1 MRPDDSALLV
11 VGVALA
17 VVAATVPVVLPE
29 VPLLAGGT
37 LIVGAEVVA
46 LDGLPLDAPDTGA
59 DMLDRPDTLGV
70 ETPMTDL
77 VVVGKPLRL

>member
-29 VPLLAGGT
+29 VPLPVGT
-37 LIVGAEVVA
+37 EVVV
-46 LDGLPLDAPDTGA
+46 LDGFPLDVLDTGA
-59 DMLDRPDTLGV
+59 DMLDRPGTLGV